1 MRHTEGH
8 FGHRVGWLRA
18 SVLGANDGI
27 VSTAS
32 ILLGVAASGAER
44 SALLTAGMAGL
55 VAGSVAMAV
64 GEYVSVASQRD
75 TERSDI
81 AKETWELQHEAEHEL
96 DELTA
101 IYTARGLDRDLARQV
116 AEQLT
121 ERDALGAHLR
131 DELGIAP
138 GDLAR
143 PVQAAASSAASF
155 GVGAALPL
163 IAASLASRSTRI
175 GVILVVAL
183 LALVSLGFAGAKAGG
198 AKYGR
203 PVVRIV
209 VGGVVAMAFTMVVG
223 KLFGAAVG

>member
-1 MRHTEGH
+1 M
-8 FGHRVGWLRA
+8 
-18 SVLGANDGI
+18 LGANDGI

-81 AKETWELQHEAEHEL
+81 AKESWELQNEAEHEL

-116 AEQLT
+116 AVQLT

-131 DELGIAP
+131 DELGIEQH
-138 GDLAR
+138 DLAR

-163 IAASLASRSTRI
+163 IAAAVSSRSTRI
-175 GVILVVAL
+175 GVILAVAL
-183 LALVSLGFAGAKAGG
+183 LALVALGVAGAKVGG
-198 AKYGR
+198 AKVTR
-203 PVVRIV
+203 PIVRIV
-209 VGGVVAMAFTMVVG
+209 VGGVLAMAFTMLVG
-223 KLFGAAVG
+223 KVFGAAVG

>member
-155 GVGAALPL
+155 GIGAALPL

>member
-1 MRHTEGH
+1 MRHKEGH

-44 SALLTAGMAGL
+44 GALLTAGMAGL

-81 AKETWELQHEAEHEL
+81 AKESWELQNEAEHEL

-116 AEQLT
+116 AVQLT
-121 ERDALGAHLR
+121 ERDALGDGPEFTVHAKVVVN
-131 DELGIAP
+131 A
-138 GDLAR
+138 
-143 PVQAAASSAASF
+143 
-155 GVGAALPL
+155 GAALF
-163 IAASLASRSTRI
+163 I
-175 GVILVVAL
+175 
-183 LALVSLGFAGAKAGG
+183 AGG
-198 AKYGR
+198 ASDLQAAPALAEEAIDSGRALAVLEKLLRRTADPSAAVEKDNRRPLIRGR
-203 PVVRIV
+203 PCRTSSP
-209 VGGVVAMAFTMVVG
+209 AW
-223 KLFGAAVG
+223 

>member
-1 MRHTEGH
+1 
-8 FGHRVGWLRA
+8 
-18 SVLGANDGI
+18 VLGANDGI

>member
-1 MRHTEGH
+1 M
-8 FGHRVGWLRA
+8 
-18 SVLGANDGI
+18 LGANDGI

-32 ILLGVAASGAER
+32 ILLGVAASGAEQG
-44 SALLTAGMAGL
+44 ALLTAGMAGL

-81 AKETWELQHEAEHEL
+81 AKESWELQNEAEHEL

-101 IYTARGLDRDLARQV
+101 IYAARGLDRDLARQV
-116 AEQLT
+116 AVQLT

-131 DELGIAP
+131 DELGIEQH
-138 GDLAR
+138 DLAR

-163 IAASLASRSTRI
+163 IAAAVSSRSTRI
-175 GVILVVAL
+175 GVILAVAL
-183 LALVSLGFAGAKAGG
+183 LALVALGVAGAKVGG
-198 AKYGR
+198 AKVAR
-203 PVVRIV
+203 PIVRIV
-209 VGGVVAMAFTMVVG
+209 VGGVLAKIGRAHV
-223 KLFGAAVG
+223 